1 MCSSNQIIS
10 QTVLVI
16 NGSYG
21 ETPLEI
27 KQNEEKTSWRNR
39 IYGVTATRGELYR
52 IGITPNH
59 AMRTSS
65 LLWRN
70 QEL

>member
-1 MCSSNQIIS
+1 MTEIGGKEIQFSEFDN
-10 QTVLVI
+10 
-16 NGSYG
+16 SYC
-21 ETPLEI
+21 PAHYI
-27 KQNEEKTSWRNR
+27 AEKTSWRNR